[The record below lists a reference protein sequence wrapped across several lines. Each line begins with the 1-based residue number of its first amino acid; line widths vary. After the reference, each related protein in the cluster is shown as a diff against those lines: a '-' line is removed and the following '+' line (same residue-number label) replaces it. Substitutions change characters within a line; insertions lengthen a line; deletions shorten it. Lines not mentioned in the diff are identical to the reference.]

1 MFTGDA
7 VEYHAGGDM
16 MLLRHQSPMHV
27 WSFMPTNIV
36 PSMGVPSRSVK
47 PTSVWVDGS
56 TPPKTG
62 KPPPHA
68 VEGLTFWLIF
78 NMCVE
83 FAALFT
89 LMTPTVTNYYTHD
102 L

>member
-1 MFTGDA
+1 MNSTQVAAYLAWGIWDFICG
-7 VEYHAGGDM
+7 
-16 MLLRHQSPMHV
+16 
-27 WSFMPTNIV
+27 I
-36 PSMGVPSRSVK
+36 
-47 PTSVWVDGS
+47 WVDGS

-62 KPPPHA
+62 KPPPHP

-83 FAALFT
+83 FAALFV
-89 LMTPTVTNYYTHD
+89 LMTPTVTNYYNHD